1 MKLKTYYYLL
11 NFVASQE
18 ITEKELQFQL
28 KVWLTDILGFASKY
42 TKNEEVLAD
51 SQNYLN
57 DFGKAT
63 ISMEELG
70 IIEPKVY

>member
-1 MKLKTYYYLL
+1 M

-18 ITEKELQFQL
+18 ITEPDLKFQL
-28 KVWLTDILGFASKY
+28 KVWLTDILGFAPKY

-51 SQNYLN
+51 SQNFLN

-63 ISMEELG
+63 LSMEELG
-70 IIEPKVY
+70 IIEPKVLRF

>member
-63 ISMEELG
+63 ISIEELG